1 MKCPR
6 WAILLLTAVLSWP
19 AFGQDRG
26 GHEPLPAGQKA
37 SLPQLR
43 YTIQVGAF
51 KNIDN
56 AVHLTEKLLARQI
69 IAYRFINASGLHT
82 VCIGQFPSRR
92 EAVERAAE
100 LKSAGIIQD
109 YAIIV
114 VKEKPATRQEE
125 TVGTQPSEPKS
136 EKAADDFEELKGLT
150 LESIQK
156 EGKAQEIA
164 PGTVRISPER
174 QQLIGVRFGTVE
186 KRTLQKVIRTVGR
199 IDYDEKR
206 IGIVSPK
213 ISGWVEELYVD
224 FTGRYVRKGE
234 PLLTIYSPELVSTQ
248 EEYLLALKAKQ
259 DWSKSPFAEVTE
271 GGNLLAESARRRLKL
286 WDISDA
292 QIQALE
298 KNREPKKTLTLYSPF
313 TGYVLEKMVNK
324 GRFVDAGMAIY
335 KIVDLSVVWLIADI
349 YESELPAIRAGQPA
363 TIEMSYYPGESF
375 TGKAIYIYPYMDAQ
389 TRTAKVR
396 YEFANPHGKL
406 KPEMFADVQ
415 IAVRL
420 GEKLA
425 VPEGAVIDTGV
436 RKVVIVDRGSGY
448 FEPRQVKLGFKAGEV
463 FEVLEGLKAGER
475 VVTSANFLI
484 DSESKLKEAVGGMGH
499 QH

>member
-1 MKCPR
+1 MNR
-6 WAILLLTAVLSWP
+6 LAWTILLLAALSAGT
-19 AFGQDRG
+19 AFGQ
-26 GHEPLPAGQKA
+26 HQHPAGQG
-37 SLPQLR
+37 
-43 YTIQVGAF
+43 V
-51 KNIDN
+51 N
-56 AVHLTEKLLARQI
+56 
-69 IAYRFINASGLHT
+69 
-82 VCIGQFPSRR
+82 PSP
-92 EAVERAAE
+92 
-100 LKSAGIIQD
+100 
-109 YAIIV
+109 
-114 VKEKPATRQEE
+114 PA
-125 TVGTQPSEPKS
+125 K
-136 EKAADDFEELKGLT
+136 KADDLDDLKGLSM
-150 LESIQK
+150 ESIKK
-156 EGKAQEIA
+156 EGKVQEIA
-164 PGTVRISPER
+164 PGTVQISPER

-213 ISGWVEELYVD
+213 IGGWIEELYVD
-224 FTGRYVRKGE
+224 FTGRFVRKGE

-259 DWSKSPFAEVTE
+259 DWSKSPFSEVAE
-271 GGNLLAESARRRLKL
+271 GGNLLAESARRRMKL

-292 QIQALE
+292 QIKELE
-298 KNREPKKTLTLYSPF
+298 ESREPKKTLTLYSPF
-313 TGYVLEKMVNK
+313 TGHVLEKMVNK
-324 GRFVDAGMAIY
+324 GQFVDAGMALF
-335 KIVDLSVVWLIADI
+335 KIADLSVVWLIADI
-349 YESELPAIRAGQPA
+349 YESELSAIRVGQQA
-363 TIEMSYYPGESF
+363 AIQMSYYPGETF

-406 KPEMFADVQ
+406 KPEMFANVE
-415 IAVRL
+415 ITVRL
-420 GEKLA
+420 GDKLA

-448 FEPRQVKLGFKAGEV
+448 FEPREVRLGAKAGDV
-463 FEVLEGLKAGER
+463 FEVLDGLKAGER